1 MRGVGL
7 YTCLFAD
14 LVREGEKAIA
24 SRVGFGRRVTSVAR
38 GVERERGR
46 VGEAVRRARQ
56 GAWPSRGRA
65 RERERETE
73 RRMEK
78 RMRWPAPERERARIR
93 SRGRTSYSL
102 VSVISQCDV

>member
-65 RERERETE
+65 RERERDGEE
-73 RRMEK
+73 DGEVNEVASSR
-78 RMRWPAPERERARIR
+78 ERESEKSFERAHKLL
-93 SRGRTSYSL
+93 SRERD
-102 VSVISQCDV
+102 VIM

>member
-1 MRGVGL
+1 M
-7 YTCLFAD
+7 YTCLFAV
-14 LVREGEKAIA
+14 LVVEGAVAIA
-24 SRVGFGRRVTSVAR
+24 LRVGIGHRVTLVAR

-46 VGEAVRRARQ
+46 VGGAVRRARQ

-78 RMRWPAPERERARIR
+78 RMRWPAPERESKNSFERAHKLL
-93 SRGRTSYSL
+93 SRERD
-102 VSVISQCDV
+102 VIM